1 MDPDVQSNTNVSMA
15 VTSSPSGSLAS
26 TGSTHK
32 RKTSKIECTEPPIKK
47 TKKIASF
54 GAPQETDRKLTAST
68 ATVRPAAGTALLE
81 HSQAIAAM
89 SMATAMSTEE
99 TSATTA
105 TDEAPS
111 EGYEAQSVVNMG
123 LKARFLTKSDPQPGD
138 AAVTNAVTAG
148 MMSAGQN
155 YSRAPIV
162 HSTTST
168 TTIGA
173 QDRPISTLSFA
184 TISDDELN
192 VPTVPVA
199 ANESFHAHMVDGIEK
214 QKQRAIN
221 LLNECN
227 LHSQYPAT
235 KLAEVENLK
244 EDILNDL
251 EMGLVPPT
259 YHALVRGYDPF
270 GSRTPVPSGKSV
282 KAGENI
288 EDGNPCPH
296 FDRYEENFFDT
307 FVTNDK
313 AYKQVRDEDLHPY
326 IWKYN
331 ATAATSIERL
341 DNNKAKMVGEDLEI
355 TENLLSVFDI
365 QTSKSVSKTLLTRCE
380 SRGVVANCFCADEP
394 SLSLAITGSPGIGKS
409 WTLLYV
415 LQQALLYENAC
426 VLFFNQKVKEAL
438 LCIRKG
444 DMVCAWMCSTHNRA
458 FSSLFPREN
467 VLVLLD
473 GWGRFLQW
481 FPQTHL
487 CRIQ

>member
-1 MDPDVQSNTNVSMA
+1 
-15 VTSSPSGSLAS
+15 
-26 TGSTHK
+26 
-32 RKTSKIECTEPPIKK
+32 
-47 TKKIASF
+47 
-54 GAPQETDRKLTAST
+54 LT
-68 ATVRPAAGTALLE
+68 
-81 HSQAIAAM
+81 
-89 SMATAMSTEE
+89 
-99 TSATTA
+99 
-105 TDEAPS
+105 
-111 EGYEAQSVVNMG
+111 
-123 LKARFLTKSDPQPGD
+123 LT
-138 AAVTNAVTAG
+138 
-148 MMSAGQN
+148 
-155 YSRAPIV
+155 
-162 HSTTST
+162 
-168 TTIGA
+168 
-173 QDRPISTLSFA
+173 FA
-184 TISDDELN
+184 TISDDEPN

-199 ANESFHAHMVDGIEK
+199 AIESFHAHMVDGIEK
-214 QKQRAIN
+214 QKRRAIK

-227 LHSQYPAT
+227 LRSQYPAT

-244 EDILNDL
+244 EDILKDL
-251 EMGLVPPT
+251 EMGLVPPA

-270 GSRTPVPSGKSV
+270 GSRTSVPSGKSV
-282 KAGENI
+282 KAGKNI

-341 DNNKAKMVGEDLEI
+341 VNTKAKMVGEDLEI

-365 QTSKSVSKTLLTRCE
+365 ETSKSVSTTFLTRCE
-380 SRGVVANCFCADEP
+380 SRGVVANCFIADEP

-444 DMVCAWMCSTHNRA
+444 DMVCAWMCSTHDRA

-473 GWGRFLQW
+473 LHESRMGGADFYNGSRKLIYAASNNVAHFKNDSDKTHYPERFLSPW
-481 FPQTHL
+481 AREELKIALPIMKPGIKMDEVWEKARVVGMLPRYFIKEEGVYKGRKAKLVATF
-487 CRIQ
+487 